1 MTGQS
6 LPLQGMGILV
16 TRPKRQAEELC
27 RLIEAQGGRAIRFPT
42 LEILPPCD
50 LAPALTVIDHL
61 DDYELAIFTSANAV
75 NLGLELLLTRRPLP
89 QHWPVFAIGKA
100 TARALAKYGIRH
112 CRTPG
117 RGADSEALLA
127 LPELQAVAGKGI
139 VIFRGEGGREV
150 LGETLRAHGARIG
163 QAVVYRRSKPAF
175 YPDDLLQYWV
185 RGEIQAVIATSNE
198 SLQNLLAMVGAAG
211 RLWLLDTPLVVVSE
225 RARSLALQLGF
236 RQPPLLAREASDA
249 AIVEALSEL
258 PLNQK
263 SARARYDG

>member
-16 TRPKRQAEELC
+16 TRPERQAEELC

-42 LEILPPCD
+42 LEILPSRDPAAA
-50 LAPALTVIDHL
+50 LAVIDHL

-75 NLGLELLLTRRPLP
+75 SLGLELLLSRRPLP
-89 QHWPVFAIGKA
+89 PDWPVFAIGKA
-100 TARALAKYGIRH
+100 TARALAKYGIDN
-112 CRTPG
+112 CRTSG

-150 LGETLRAHGARIG
+150 LGETLRARSARIG

-175 YPDDLLQYWV
+175 CPDDLLQYWA

-236 RQPPLLAREASDA
+236 SHLPLLAREASDA
-249 AIVEALSEL
+249 AIVAALSQL

-263 SARARYDG
+263 SARARHDG